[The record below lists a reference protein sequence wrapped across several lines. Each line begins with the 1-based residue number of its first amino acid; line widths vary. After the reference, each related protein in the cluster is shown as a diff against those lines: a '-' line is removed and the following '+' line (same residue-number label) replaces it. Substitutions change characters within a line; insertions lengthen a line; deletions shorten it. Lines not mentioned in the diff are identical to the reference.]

1 MDFHECSKI
10 TRILDLH
17 DNYPLAPEHLNITE
31 EMLSPYQRKLAK
43 DLNVKLG
50 GKKLCTTLLDKKKY
64 ICYYRSLQKYVELGL
79 NITKVDRVLKFKQS
93 PWLKPYIELNT
104 RLTVEASTKFGVSLA
119 KLMNNAF
126 FGKTCED
133 VRKYKHIVICNTA
146 EGADKRLKKNNV
158 KGVKIFDEQ
167 LIAVLHSKDVVTLN
181 KPRYIGRF
189 FFYFLIHHSLLYRS

>member
-1 MDFHECSKI
+1 MK
-10 TRILDLH
+10 
-17 DNYPLAPEHLNITE
+17 
-31 EMLSPYQRKLAK
+31 
-43 DLNVKLG
+43 
-50 GKKLCTTLLDKKKY
+50 
-64 ICYYRSLQKYVELGL
+64 KYVELGL
-79 NITKVDRVLKFKQS
+79 NITKVHRVLKFKQS

-104 RLTVEASTKFGVSLA
+104 RLRVEASTKFGVSLA

-133 VRKYKHIVICNTA
+133 VRKYKNIVICNTA

-167 LIAVLHSKDVVTLN
+167 LIAVQHSKDVVTLN

-189 FFYFLIHHSLLYRS
+189 YQYINLEFM